1 MRYEVKMPRL
11 GETVDEVVL
20 LEWMVEVGDEV
31 DKDTELALVETDKV
45 ETEVPSPVAG
55 TVTEIMVG
63 EDAEVVTGE
72 AICAIETSRMAG

>member
-1 MRYEVKMPRL
+1 MHFEVKMPRL

-20 LEWMVEVGDEV
+20 LQWMVEVGDEV
-31 DKDTELALVETDKV
+31 DEDTELALVETDKV

-55 TVTEIMVG
+55 TIIEILVE

-72 AICAIETSRMAG
+72 VICVIET

>member
-1 MRYEVKMPRL
+1 MRFEVKMPRL

-31 DKDTELALVETDKV
+31 EEDTELALVETDKV

-55 TVTEIMVG
+55 TVIEILVN

-72 AICAIETSRMAG
+72 VICVIDT

>member
-1 MRYEVKMPRL
+1 MPRL

-31 DKDTELALVETDKV
+31 EEDEELALVETDKV

-55 TVTEIMVG
+55 TVTEILVA
-63 EDAEVVTGE
+63 EDAEVGTGE
-72 AICAIETSRMAG
+72 VICIINS

>member
-1 MRYEVKMPRL
+1 MRVEVKMPRL

-20 LEWMVEVGDEV
+20 LEWLVEVGDEV
-31 DKDTELALVETDKV
+31 DEDAELALVETDKV

-55 TVTEIMVG
+55 TIIEILVD

-72 AICAIETSRMAG
+72 VICVIET

>member
-1 MRYEVKMPRL
+1 MLFEVKMPRL

-20 LEWMVEVGDEV
+20 LEWMVEVGDKVEE
-31 DKDTELALVETDKV
+31 DDELALVETDKV

-55 TVTEIMVG
+55 TVVEILVG

-72 AICAIETSRMAG
+72 VVCVIET

>member
-1 MRYEVKMPRL
+1 MPFEVKMPRL

-20 LEWMVEVGDEV
+20 LQWMVEVGDEV
-31 DKDTELALVETDKV
+31 DEDTELALVETDKV

-55 TVTEIMVG
+55 TIIEILVE

-72 AICAIETSRMAG
+72 VICVIET

>member
-1 MRYEVKMPRL
+1 MRVEVKMPRL

-31 DKDTELALVETDKV
+31 DEDTELALVETDKV
-45 ETEVPSPVAG
+45 ETEVPSPAAG
-55 TVTEIMVG
+55 TIIEILVE

-72 AICAIETSRMAG
+72 VICVIGT

>member
-1 MRYEVKMPRL
+1 MGFEVKMPRL

-31 DKDTELALVETDKV
+31 EEDTELALVETDKV

-55 TVTEIMVG
+55 TVIDILVG

-72 AICAIETSRMAG
+72 VICIIET

>member
-1 MRYEVKMPRL
+1 MPRL

-31 DKDTELALVETDKV
+31 DEDTELALVETDKV

-55 TVTEIMVG
+55 TVVDILVG

-72 AICAIETSRMAG
+72 VICIIET

>member
-20 LEWMVEVGDEV
+20 LEWLVEVGDQVEEGA
-31 DKDTELALVETDKV
+31 ELALVETDKV

-55 TVTEIMVG
+55 TVTELTVS
-63 EDAEVVTGE
+63 EDAEVNTGDV
-72 AICAIETSRMAG
+72 ICVIET

>member
-31 DKDTELALVETDKV
+31 DQDTELALVETDKV

-55 TVTEIMVG
+55 TVTEILVG
-63 EDAEVVTGE
+63 EDAEVITGE
-72 AICAIETSRMAG
+72 VICVIET

>member
-1 MRYEVKMPRL
+1 MRFEVKMPRL

-20 LEWMVEVGDEV
+20 LEWLVEVDDVVEEG
-31 DKDTELALVETDKV
+31 TELALVETDKV

-55 TVTEIMVG
+55 TVIDILVE

-72 AICAIETSRMAG
+72 VICVIET

>member
-1 MRYEVKMPRL
+1 MGFEVKMPRL

-31 DKDTELALVETDKV
+31 EEDTELALVETDKV

-55 TVTEIMVG
+55 TVVDILVG

-72 AICAIETSRMAG
+72 VICIIET

>member
-31 DKDTELALVETDKV
+31 DKDAELALVETDKV

-55 TVTEIMVG
+55 TVTEILVG
-63 EDAEVVTGE
+63 EDAEVITGE
-72 AICAIETSRMAG
+72 VICVIERDLYT

>member
-1 MRYEVKMPRL
+1 MRVEVKMPRL

-20 LEWMVEVGDEV
+20 LEWMVEVGDRVEE
-31 DKDTELALVETDKV
+31 DTELALVETDKV

-55 TVTEIMVG
+55 TVAEILVE

-72 AICAIETSRMAG
+72 VICVIEE

>member
-55 TVTEIMVG
+55 TVTEILVG
-63 EDAEVVTGE
+63 EDAEVITGE
-72 AICAIETSRMAG
+72 VICVIERDLYT